1 VSDGGES
8 GVSASKRGKRGFG
21 NDKKKG
27 ASTVRRRFGFETAR
41 TTASGVTRGV
51 AYLDDG
57 VQELFGLAAGL
68 DDVVAV
74 GVRVVVGVVRAFA
87 SVPLR
92 MGVSGQGRTRR
103 SGFGVPEAGR
113 NATNRAKRGG
123 RTCAA

>member
-1 VSDGGES
+1 MI
-8 GVSASKRGKRGFG
+8 
-21 NDKKKG
+21 KKKG
-27 ASTVRRRFGFETAR
+27 ASTVRRRFGFATAR

-57 VQELFGLAAGL
+57 VQELLGLAAGL

-103 SGFGVPEAGR
+103 SGSAFPRPVGMLRIAR
-113 NATNRAKRGG
+113 NAGDGPARR
-123 RTCAA
+123 RPPPCRPAASA